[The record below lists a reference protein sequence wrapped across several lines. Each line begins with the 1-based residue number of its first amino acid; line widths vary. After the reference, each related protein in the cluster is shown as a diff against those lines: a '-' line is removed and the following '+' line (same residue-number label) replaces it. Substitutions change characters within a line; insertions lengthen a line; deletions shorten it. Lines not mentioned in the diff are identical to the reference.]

1 MWRHKVAAASS
12 RCAEAGSLRH
22 VFGFSRWPELAA
34 AFTCFKGHTQEK
46 EEGALADSQDKA
58 RFLIGCIPEKRYSPR
73 WWRPNFSKKGGTR
86 PPSPREVNSRGSSPA
101 VGRFAPSGLPLLFP
115 RLIEMI
121 RGDTPKMRTCH
132 CERSEAIPLNQIAS
146 SALPPRNDKLHQS
159 SIRHYPKIELI
170 KITEFSLL
178 LCISSF
184 CDKRR
189 ALASPKNSRV

>member
-1 MWRHKVAAASS
+1 MVRKYQHLARASKGYPLTTNSSANFLQSRKIAGCDLRTMWRPKVAAASS

-73 WWRPNFSKKGGTR
+73 WWRPNFSKKWGTR

-121 RGDTPKMRTCH
+121 
-132 CERSEAIPLNQIAS
+132 LNSYLNS
-146 SALPPRNDKLHQS
+146 SLS
-159 SIRHYPKIELI
+159 V
-170 KITEFSLL
+170 
-178 LCISSF
+178 F
-184 CDKRR
+184 CDLCGLCDLRD
-189 ALASPKNSRV
+189 LCGFLSFFQVI